1 VFINTSPWAAI
12 PAAQIEGGVAAV
24 THADERWLHCDI
36 KSISLLGNVLMK
48 QYATDHDAFETVMLR
63 DGFLTEGS
71 SANVMVIK
79 DGCMLAPRQSHQ
91 ILPGITCDT
100 SYLLAKEHGL
110 TLELRPVSE
119 AEVRSA
125 DELWLSSSGREVL
138 PITTLDGRPVGAG
151 VPGPMYK
158 RMWSWFQ
165 EAKRADARR
174 WQARKSTGARGAK
187 AA

>member
-1 VFINTSPWAAI
+1 M
-12 PAAQIEGGVAAV
+12 AAV

-79 DGCMLAPRQSHQ
+79 DGRMLAPRQSHQ

-119 AEVRSA
+119 AEVRTA

-138 PITTLDGRPVGAG
+138 PITTLDGRPVGDGSARPDVQAHVDL
-151 VPGPMYK
+151 VPGSK
-158 RMWSWFQ
+158 
-165 EAKRADARR
+165 
-174 WQARKSTGARGAK
+174 TC
-187 AA
+187 